1 MSDTMKAV
9 RLHGHGGLEHL
20 HYEDAPV
27 PEIGPDEVLLRVH
40 AAALN
45 HLDLFTIAGVPG
57 LKLDFPHIPGNDM
70 AGVIDRVGSLVTNV
84 ATGDEVVVAPGR
96 GCGHCLECLA
106 GSDQLCKSYQ
116 LYGYQRN
123 GGFAEYAAI
132 AGSNVRHKPGHIGFP
147 EAASV
152 SLVFLTAWHMLVSRA
167 RLCVGETVLVMA
179 AGSGVGIAA
188 IQIAKLHGARV
199 IATAGSDSK
208 LEHAKSLG
216 ADSVVNY
223 SDPEWSKQVRHLT
236 GRRGVDVVV
245 EHTGEAFFEGCVSTL
260 AKDGRLV
267 TCGATSGPRAS
278 FDIRLLFARHLNL
291 LGSYMG
297 RKSEWHEVWR
307 FISEGRLKPVVDRT
321 FPLAD
326 AALALTRMQ
335 NREQFGKIVLVM
347 ESEDER

>member
-1 MSDTMKAV
+1 MKAI
-9 RLHGHGGLEHL
+9 RLHGHGGTENL
-20 HYEDAPV
+20 HYDDAPV

-45 HLDLFTIAGVPG
+45 HLDLFTMSGVPG
-57 LKLDFPHIPGNDM
+57 LTLKFPHILGNDM
-70 AGVIDRVGSLVTNV
+70 AGVVERVGSLVKNV
-84 ATGDEVVVAPGR
+84 AAGDEVVVAPGQ
-96 GCGHCLECLA
+96 GCGYCRACCD
-106 GSDQLCKSYQ
+106 GDDQLCRSYR
-116 LYGYQRN
+116 LYGYQRD

-132 AGSNVRHKPGHIGFP
+132 HMLNVRHKPGHISFP

-152 SLVFLTAWHMLVSRA
+152 SLVFLTAWHMLVNRA
-167 RLCVGETVLVMA
+167 RIAVGETCLVMA

-208 LEHAKSLG
+208 LEQAKSLG

-223 SDPEWSKQVRHLT
+223 SDPEWSNQVRQLT
-236 GRRGVDVVV
+236 GRHGVDVVI
-245 EHTGEAFFEGCVSTL
+245 EHTGEDLFAGCVSTL
-260 AKDGRLV
+260 ARGGRLV

-278 FDIRLLFARHLNL
+278 FDIRMLFARHLNL

-307 FISEGRLKPVVDRT
+307 FVSEGRLKPVVDQT
-321 FPLAD
+321 FPLAN
-326 AALALTRMQ
+326 AAEALTRMQ
-335 NREQFGKIVLVM
+335 QREQFGKIVLVM
-347 ESEDER
+347 ESADER